1 MPKPGSARF
10 ARGSQLDFV
19 RHWEDLPD
27 GEWLEN
33 DEHGVHW
40 YQTTDGQHWYS
51 TDDGYRLWVDD
62 DASSNEESEQTT
74 SLTGPEEGYDMEPE
88 EDAASGPVPRLGS
101 GTSLISIG
109 LALFVL
115 AWTALITMPVANRT
129 LERLT
134 SDTPVIAPEID
145 QAMIEALELH
155 QTFNTL
161 TLILAA
167 VAIVIG
173 FLSLIKKMPWWAV
186 LASQISLV
194 ATLLYTSKLGI
205 SAEQTRWDAC
215 DPQVYACYQLEPVS
229 LLTVHSL
236 YPTAMASLAVLFLLN
251 GSMKSWATFDAQ
263 EEPAPAGQIQLF
275 SKYTPKLE
283 GFPAIVGLLMALAVA
298 SFTHFFAI
306 PATQE
311 NIDTFGG
318 SLTPQGEL
326 FQSIQGFN
334 ELVVNAAALVMIVSL
349 LTLMKRLPWW
359 VLPASILPLIT
370 LELITIG
377 ENQFSGWIA
386 FEQDAFY
393 TGTCS
398 MVAIVIIGVSAFRT
412 MTDHDWEE
420 DDDDFDVYDSSSGK
434 NHFDFYDDE
443 EEDSEWRSKVKTGV
457 MACALLLAGIGGFF
471 TIQFVLGDEDG
482 PAFQIR
488 DANGIL
494 SEGSDDELV
503 VIDMLDKTNAYSEET
518 LRVSLQINEQ
528 ETVDCTWKSNGQC
541 TFVYLELF
549 EDRRLTAME
558 SILIS
563 EGGTD
568 WCSESPEET
577 CEVTVQ
583 ITHIRSEEDEDM
595 QVSVSEI
602 DLGSY
607 ALRAS

>member
-1 MPKPGSARF
+1 MPNPGSARF
-10 ARGSQLDFV
+10 ARGSHLDFV

-40 YQTTDGQHWYS
+40 YQTTDGEHWYS

-62 DASSNEESEQTT
+62 DAASNEVNEQTT
-74 SLTGPEEGYDMEPE
+74 SQNGAVDEYEMEPE
-88 EDAASGPVPRLGS
+88 EDDASAEPVPRLGS

-115 AWTALITMPVANRT
+115 AWTALITMPAANHALGRF
-129 LERLT
+129 T
-134 SDTPVIAPEID
+134 SGTPAIAPEID
-145 QAMIEALELH
+145 RAMVEALELH
-155 QTFNTL
+155 QTYNTL
-161 TLILAA
+161 TLVFAA
-167 VAIVIG
+167 AAIVVG
-173 FLSLIKKMPWWAV
+173 LLSLIKKTPWWAV
-186 LASQISLV
+186 VASQFSLV

-205 SAEQTRWDAC
+205 SAEQTRWHAC
-215 DPQVYACYQLEPVS
+215 DPEVYACYQLEPVS
-229 LLTVHSL
+229 MLTVHSL

-251 GSMKSWATFDAQ
+251 GSMKSWATFDAH

-275 SKYTPKLE
+275 SKNTPKLE
-283 GFPAIVGLLMALAVA
+283 GFPALVGLLMALAVA
-298 SFTHFFAI
+298 SFTHFFVI

-334 ELVVNAAALVMIVSL
+334 ELVVSAAVLVMIVSL

-370 LELITIG
+370 LELLTIG
-377 ENQFSGWIA
+377 ETQFNGYIA

-398 MVAIVIIGVSAFRT
+398 MVAIVMIGVSAFRT
-412 MTDHDWEE
+412 MADHDWE
-420 DDDDFDVYDSSSGK
+420 DDDDEFDVYDNSGGK
-434 NHFDFYDDE
+434 SHFDFYDE
-443 EEDSEWRSKVKTGV
+443 EEDNEWRSKVKTGV

-488 DANGIL
+488 DANGVL
-494 SEGSDDELV
+494 SDGSGDELA
-503 VIDMLDKTNAYSEET
+503 VIDMLDKTNGYSEET
-518 LRVSLQINEQ
+518 LRVSLQINDQ
-528 ETVDCTWKSNGQC
+528 EPVDCTWKSNGEC
-541 TFVYLELF
+541 TFVYLEIF
-549 EDRRLTAME
+549 EDRTLTAME

-563 EGGTD
+563 EGGMD
-568 WCSESPEET
+568 WCTGATEET
-577 CEVTVQ
+577 CKVTAQ
-583 ITHIRSEEDEDM
+583 ITHVRNEEDEDM
-595 QVSVSEI
+595 QVTTTMT

-607 ALRAS
+607 VLEVS